1 MDDLIY
7 FSESE
12 QVEASFENRFGSK
25 IKISFNGQ
33 AHHFLGLT
41 IDVTRSPS
49 NTVSIHLSQ
58 QAFIDS
64 LLDEYNYNSLA
75 VNSTPTPYKS
85 GLPIDS
91 IPPTS
96 YPPHQQA
103 TLTNE
108 YQHIVGSFQWLAVST
123 RPDIA
128 TVTNILAKYL
138 SKPTTGHL
146 NHCKHVLRYLK
157 GTIDKGISFS
167 TNRNTTLSSFVHFPL
182 NESTLT
188 GLADA
193 NWGPQDQSINTT
205 SYNVP
210 IFHSRSMSGYI
221 QWLNGPLHWTSKRQT
236 ITARSTAEAEIY
248 ATDECTKNIL
258 HIRNILEDLH
268 LLSTFC
274 PQSTP
279 IYNDNNACVLWSS
292 NMTTKGLRHIQ
303 IRENAVR
310 ESIQNKTIGVH
321 HIAGSINIS
330 DLFTKED
337 KYTKHFISLRDVIMS
352 DRPL

>member
-1 MDDLIY
+1 MNTTTTNNQSTPHLHHINQA
-7 FSESE
+7 FPSIPSHLPHTLHINK
-12 QVEASFENRFGSK
+12 QLSPTN
-25 IKISFNGQ
+25 FNTSS
-33 AHHFLGLT
+33 A
-41 IDVTRSPS
+41 PS
-49 NTVSIHLSQ
+49 N
-58 QAFIDS
+58 
-64 LLDEYNYNSLA
+64 
-75 VNSTPTPYKS
+75 
-85 GLPIDS
+85 G
-91 IPPTS
+91 
-96 YPPHQQA
+96 YPFLHDQ
-103 TLTNE
+103 
-108 YQHIVGSFQWLAVST
+108 
-123 RPDIA
+123 DIA
-128 TVTNILAKYL
+128 TATNILAKYL
-138 SKPTTGHL
+138 SKPTLGHL

-167 TNRNTTLSSFVHFPL
+167 AEHNFTLSSFVHFL
-182 NESTLT
+182 INDSILT

-193 NWGPQDQSINTT
+193 NWGPQDQSIKKQSST
-205 SYNVP
+205 VP
-210 IFHSRSMSGYI
+210 LFHSRSMSGYI

-258 HIRNILEDLH
+258 NIKHILTDLE

-274 PQSTP
+274 PEPTI

-310 ESIQNKTIGVH
+310 ESIQSKSISVQ

-337 KYTKHFISLRDVIMS
+337 KDTNHFISLRDVIMS
-352 DRPL
+352 DRPTWTATSSIHPSEQGGCRTLPLTAYLTYVPPVRMDVCPPIY